1 MLLNE
6 LTKPTNMQQLT
17 MRLQAWKDWL
27 VQGSHTPNEI
37 TDNLSDNI
45 GDITQVRMK
54 KLDKIPKGDMNGSA
68 FYNQDADELG
78 DIPFEIELYFS
89 KEDDQPMTITNPDP
103 LVNKIIEMLKHEFLH
118 QKQARA
124 RNFEEPTPGKDNRD
138 MNYEYMSRPDEIEAY
153 AMNIADELV
162 KKADKDGALQLLRM
176 ANKTAQ
182 FKDKMGNL
190 LSPELFAYM
199 AMWDFNSKHPVI
211 KRLLKKIY
219 QYITEQSS

>member
-45 GDITQVRMK
+45 GDITHVSMKQV
-54 KLDKIPKGDMNGSA
+54 DGITKGDMNASA
-68 FYNQDADELG
+68 FYEQDLDEEG
-78 DIPFEIELYFS
+78 KIPFEIELYFS

-103 LVNKIIEMLKHEFLH
+103 LINKVIEMLKHEFLH

-124 RNFEEPTPGKDNRD
+124 RDFEEPTMGKDKKD
-138 MNYEYMSRPDEIEAY
+138 TNYEYMSRPDEIEAY

-162 KKADKDGALQLLRM
+162 KKADKDGALELLRM

-190 LSPELFAYM
+190 LSPNLFAYM

>member
-1 MLLNE
+1 
-6 LTKPTNMQQLT
+6 MQQLQ

-45 GDITQVRMK
+45 GDITHVSMK
-54 KLDKIPKGDMNGSA
+54 QIDDIPKGDMNASA
-68 FYNQDADELG
+68 FYEQDLDEDG
-78 DIPFEIELYFS
+78 KIPFEIELYFS

-103 LVNKIIEMLKHEFLH
+103 LVNKVIEILKHEFLH

-124 RNFEEPTPGKDNRD
+124 RNFEEPTMGKDNRD
-138 MNYEYMSRPDEIEAY
+138 TSYEYMSRPDEIEAY

-162 KKADKDGALQLLRM
+162 KKADKDGAIELLRM

-199 AMWDFNSKHPVI
+199 SMWNFNSKHPVI
-211 KRLLKKIY
+211 RSLLKKIY
-219 QYITEQSS
+219 QYITEQTSE

>member
-6 LTKPTNMQQLT
+6 LTKPSTMQELQ
-17 MRLQAWKDWL
+17 MRLQSWKDWL
-27 VQGSHTPNEI
+27 VQGSHTPKEI
-37 TDNLSDNI
+37 TDELRDNI
-45 GDITQVRMK
+45 GDISYVSMK
-54 KLDKIPKGDMNGSA
+54 QIDIPKGDMNASA
-68 FYNQDADELG
+68 YYEQDLDQE
-78 DIPFEIELYFS
+78 DKIPFEIELYFS
-89 KEDDQPMTITNPDP
+89 KKDDQPLTITNPDP
-103 LVNKIIEMLKHEFLH
+103 LVNRVIGMLKHEMLH

-124 RNFEEPTPGKDNRD
+124 RNFEPNTPGKDKRD
-138 MNYEYMSRPDEIEAY
+138 TSYEYMSRPDEIEAY

-162 KKADKDGALQLLRM
+162 KKADKDGALELLRM

-190 LSPELFAYM
+190 LSPDLFAYM
-199 AMWDFNSKHPVI
+199 AMWDFDSKHPVI

>member
-6 LTKPTNMQQLT
+6 LTKPTNMQQLQ